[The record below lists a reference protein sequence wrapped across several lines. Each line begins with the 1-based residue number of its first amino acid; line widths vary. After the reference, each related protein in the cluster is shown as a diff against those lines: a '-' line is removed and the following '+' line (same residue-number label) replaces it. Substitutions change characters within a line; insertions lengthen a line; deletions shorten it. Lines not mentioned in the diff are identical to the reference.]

1 MVRIIAENILLFLVP
16 TMIYV
21 VWVLVAQ
28 PDSAPRDADGRI
40 APARLLDDAPFVWLI
55 VLGTALVIA
64 TIVAF
69 RSESGGKPG
78 QHYQPSVVKD
88 GQIQPGHID

>member
-1 MVRIIAENILLFLVP
+1 MIRIVVENVLLFLVP

-21 VWVLVAQ
+21 VWVLMTQ
-28 PDSAPRDADGRI
+28 PETAPRDADGRI
-40 APARLLDDAPFVWLI
+40 SASRLLEDAPFVWLI
-55 VLGTALVIA
+55 VLGTALVVA

-69 RSESGGKPG
+69 GSGSGGKPG
-78 QHYQPSVVKD
+78 QHYQPPVVKD